1 MSSNTLAK
9 KNLSSIQVL
18 KTLQAL
24 LEDDYS
30 MPDLLKRLN
39 GETTTP
45 VFNNSIVS
53 KYINTCRYCGIDIP
67 KINNKYLIAN
77 MPFGIDLSNDD
88 LSVIEELKDIAKN
101 VTSERQNK
109 IFDIFL
115 SKLNRFS
122 NKKIAK
128 VDRKITN
135 IIKEFFD
142 KAIFEKR
149 KIKLIFKS
157 KISLDCIPL
166 EIKEKGG
173 KTEFHVIS
181 DGREIAINID
191 KLAGIEILEKKYNQY
206 NSSNDSVIFVLK
218 GALAKR
224 YSLRENETLLDS
236 TSDTLTVSNQ
246 GDDKLELLLR
256 LMRYDVSCE
265 VKSPAYYREDMKK
278 MLELTLKNYEV

>member
-109 IFDIFL
+109 IFDIFY
-115 SKLNRFS
+115 SRFS
-122 NKKIAK
+122 H
-128 VDRKITN
+128 
-135 IIKEFFD
+135 IK
-142 KAIFEKR
+142 
-149 KIKLIFKS
+149 
-157 KISLDCIPL
+157 
-166 EIKEKGG
+166 
-173 KTEFHVIS
+173 
-181 DGREIAINID
+181 
-191 KLAGIEILEKKYNQY
+191 
-206 NSSNDSVIFVLK
+206 
-218 GALAKR
+218 
-224 YSLRENETLLDS
+224 
-236 TSDTLTVSNQ
+236 
-246 GDDKLELLLR
+246 
-256 LMRYDVSCE
+256 
-265 VKSPAYYREDMKK
+265 
-278 MLELTLKNYEV
+278 